1 VYALHRDLLAIRRDD
16 PVIRAGGTVR
26 IDGAVLS
33 PSIFVLRYA
42 PGAADD
48 RLLVINLGVEASL
61 APVPE
66 PLLAPPFEGE
76 WYVLWHSESTAYG
89 GSGRA
94 PFVPEDGWHVP
105 GESALLLASRRRD
118 PSAAQKPKRRAGG
131 TPAAGQRRRTDGQTD
146 GQ

>member
-1 VYALHRDLLAIRRDD
+1 VYALHRDLLAIRRKD
-16 PVIRAGGTVR
+16 PVIRAAGTVR

-33 PSIFVLRYA
+33 PSLFVLRYA
-42 PGAADD
+42 SGDADD

-61 APVPE
+61 ALVPE

-146 GQ
+146 G